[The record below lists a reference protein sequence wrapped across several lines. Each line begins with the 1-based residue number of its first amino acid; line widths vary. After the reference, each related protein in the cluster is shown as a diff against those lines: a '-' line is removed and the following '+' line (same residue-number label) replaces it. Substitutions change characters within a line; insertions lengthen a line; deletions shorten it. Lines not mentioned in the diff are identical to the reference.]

1 MVASVVASVV
11 ALVVATVV
19 AAAWDPVPEGPDSPQ
34 GQFPSPTFPCWHWG
48 GSGEAAPSLVVGEH
62 PQQVISWVLIS
73 SLHRVRWVLAE
84 GLEAR
89 SSGGLMSPRSL
100 PSQLITPGRG
110 DGGAVHL
117 APPRC
122 TAPGVVPGCRRS
134 GAG

>member
-19 AAAWDPVPEGPDSPQ
+19 AAAWDLVPEGPGGPQ
-34 GQFPSPTFPCWHWG
+34 GQFPSPTFPCWHG
-48 GSGEAAPSLVVGEH
+48 AAPSLVVGEH
-62 PQQVISWVLIS
+62 PQQVISWMLIS
-73 SLHRVRWVLAE
+73 SLHRVRWVLTE

-110 DGGAVHL
+110 DGGAGC
-117 APPRC
+117 APRPPPRC